1 MNRRLRKSSYE
12 YRRILEILEDYWLSE
27 PDEKLV
33 VIDMHFE
40 KEGGET
46 QDKRIVWRN
55 PRFPSACPSSINAR
69 DLTGKEKYHE

>member
-33 VIDMHFE
+33 VICMHFE
-40 KEGGET
+40 RANGET
-46 QDKRIVWRN
+46 QDKRITWRN
-55 PRFPSACPSSINAR
+55 PRFPSCPSSISAG
-69 DLTGKEKYHE
+69 DLTGKENHHE